1 MIARAR
7 AQSQDIEILVG
18 LFGLARQANPVF
30 GGGSASWRWRNGARE
45 CMPNEREV

>member
-18 LFGLARQANPVF
+18 LFGLARQANPK
-30 GGGSASWRWRNGARE
+30 NGRE
-45 CMPNEREV
+45 ADEKF